1 MNVTLEKIDNVNGI
15 ITLSIEEKDYQEKV
29 KKELKLISVKHP
41 LPGFRPGHVPAG
53 LLQKKY
59 GKEVLVEVVN
69 REIYDNLLN
78 YIQENKLN
86 LLGEPI
92 IANAEEVDFDTMKDF
107 SFKFEVGFAPEIKLA
122 LDKSVNVPYY
132 TIEVDQKMLDQQ
144 SEMFCKR
151 FGKQVKGEQVDATAL
166 VKGSM
171 VELDENGA
179 VKEGGIVVE
188 STIVAPQYFKSE
200 DEKAKF
206 ADKKVGE
213 EVVFNPWNTCD
224 GNAAEMSSMMNADK
238 EVVAEAKGDFKLTI
252 TEILVNQAAE
262 LNQELF
268 DAVFGKDTV
277 TNEEEYFAK
286 LKEMIAAQLVN
297 DSNFR
302 FTIDA
307 EAALKAQVGALELPT
322 EFLKKWLVRQD
333 NKYTAEN
340 IDEEFPKMVPQ
351 LEWQLI
357 KEEAAR
363 VLEVKVSEED
373 LLADAKR
380 IAFQQFAQ
388 YGMANVPEEMVE
400 KYAKDLLE
408 NKEYRSQIV
417 QQSVDNKLF
426 AEIKN
431 AVSLEEKT
439 VSVEAFN
446 ELFAEK

>member
-1 MNVTLEKIDNVNGI
+1 MNVTLDRIDNVNGV

-29 KKELKLISVKHP
+29 KKELKQIGMKHP
-41 LPGFRPGHVPAG
+41 LPGFRPGHVPAS

-59 GKEVLVEVVN
+59 GKDVLVEIVN
-69 REIYDNLLN
+69 REIYDNLVN

-86 LLGEPI
+86 ILGEPI
-92 IANAEEVDFDTMKDF
+92 ISNAEEVNFDTMKDF
-107 SFKFEVGFAPEIKLA
+107 SFKFEVGFAPEVSLKL
-122 LDKSVNVPYY
+122 DNTVTVPYY
-132 TIEVDQKMLDQQ
+132 NIEVDQKMVDQQ
-144 SEMFCKR
+144 NEMLCKR

-179 VKEGGIVVE
+179 VKENGLNVE

-206 ADKKVGE
+206 ADKKLGDE
-213 EVVFNPWNTCD
+213 IVFNPWATCE
-224 GNAAEMSSMMNADK
+224 GNLGELSSMMNVDREQADIK
-238 EVVAEAKGDFKLTI
+238 SDFKLTVN
-252 TEILVNQAAE
+252 EILVNQPAE

-268 DAVFGKDTV
+268 DAVFGKDSCK
-277 TNEEEYFAK
+277 NEEEYFAK
-286 LKEMIAAQLVN
+286 LKEMIAGQLVN

-302 FTIDA
+302 FTVDA
-307 EAALKAQVGALELPT
+307 EKVLREQVGALELPT

-340 IDEEFPKMVPQ
+340 IDEEFTKMVPQ

-357 KEEAAR
+357 KEQAAKQ
-363 VLEVKVSEED
+363 LDVKVNDDD

-380 IAFQQFAQ
+380 IAYQQFAQ
-388 YGMANVPEEMVE
+388 YGMTNIPEDMIE
-400 KYAKDLLE
+400 KYAKDILE

-417 QQSVDNKLF
+417 QQSVDNKLYS
-426 AEIKN
+426 EIKN
-431 AVSLEEKT
+431 TVKLDEKT
-439 VSVEAFN
+439 VNVEEFN
-446 ELFAEK
+446 ALFAEK

>member
-1 MNVTLEKIDNVNGI
+1 MNVTLDRIDNVNGV

-29 KKELKLISVKHP
+29 KKELKQIGMKHP
-41 LPGFRPGHVPAG
+41 LPGFRPGHVPAS

-59 GKEVLVEVVN
+59 GKDVLVEVVN
-69 REIYDNLLN
+69 REIYDNLVN

-86 LLGEPI
+86 ILGEPI
-92 IANAEEVDFDTMKDF
+92 ISNAEEVNFDTMKDF
-107 SFKFEVGFAPEIKLA
+107 SFKFEVGFAPEVSLKL
-122 LDKSVNVPYY
+122 DNTVTVPYY
-132 TIEVDQKMLDQQ
+132 NIEVDQNMVDQQ
-144 SEMFCKR
+144 NEMLCKR

-179 VKEGGIVVE
+179 VKENGLNVE

-206 ADKKVGE
+206 ADKKLGDE
-213 EVVFNPWNTCD
+213 IVFNPWATCE
-224 GNAAEMSSMMNADK
+224 GNLGELSSMMNVDREQADIK
-238 EVVAEAKGDFKLTI
+238 SDFKLTVN
-252 TEILVNQAAE
+252 EILVNQPAE

-268 DAVFGKDTV
+268 DAVFGKDSCK
-277 TNEEEYFAK
+277 NEEEYFAK
-286 LKEMIAAQLVN
+286 LKEMIAGQLVN

-302 FTIDA
+302 FTVDA
-307 EAALKAQVGALELPT
+307 EKVLREQVGTLELPT

-340 IDEEFPKMVPQ
+340 IDEEFTKMVPQ

-357 KEEAAR
+357 KEQAAKQ
-363 VLEVKVSEED
+363 LDVKVNDED
-373 LLADAKR
+373 LMADAKR
-380 IAFQQFAQ
+380 IAYQQFAQ
-388 YGMANVPEEMVE
+388 YGMTNIPEDMIE
-400 KYAKDLLE
+400 KYAKDILE

-417 QQSVDNKLF
+417 QQSVDNKLY

-431 AVSLEEKT
+431 AVKLDEKT
-439 VSVEAFN
+439 VNVEEFN
-446 ELFAEK
+446 ALFAEK

>member
-1 MNVTLEKIDNVNGI
+1 MNVTLDRIDNVNGV

-29 KKELKLISVKHP
+29 KKELKQIGMKHP
-41 LPGFRPGHVPAG
+41 LPGFRPGHVPAS

-59 GKEVLVEVVN
+59 GKDVLVEVVN
-69 REIYDNLLN
+69 REIYDNLVN

-86 LLGEPI
+86 ILGEPI
-92 IANAEEVDFDTMKDF
+92 ISNAEEVNFDTMMDF
-107 SFKFEVGFAPEIKLA
+107 SFKFEVGFAPEVSLKL
-122 LDKSVNVPYY
+122 DNTVTVPYY
-132 TIEVDQKMLDQQ
+132 NIEVDQKMVDQQ
-144 SEMFCKR
+144 NEMLCKR

-179 VKEGGIVVE
+179 AKENGLNVE

-206 ADKKVGE
+206 ADKKLGDE
-213 EVVFNPWNTCD
+213 IVFNPWATCE
-224 GNAAEMSSMMNADK
+224 GNLGELSSMMNVDREQADIK
-238 EVVAEAKGDFKLTI
+238 SDFKLTVN
-252 TEILVNQAAE
+252 EILVNQPAE

-268 DAVFGKDTV
+268 DAVFGKDSCK
-277 TNEEEYFAK
+277 NEEEYFAK
-286 LKEMIAAQLVN
+286 LKEMIAGQLVN

-302 FTIDA
+302 FTVDA
-307 EAALKAQVGALELPT
+307 EKVLREQVGTLELPT

-340 IDEEFPKMVPQ
+340 IDEEFTKMVPQ

-357 KEEAAR
+357 KEQAAKQ
-363 VLEVKVSEED
+363 LDVKVNDDD

-380 IAFQQFAQ
+380 IAYQQFAQ
-388 YGMANVPEEMVE
+388 YGMTNIPEDMIE
-400 KYAKDLLE
+400 KYAKDILE

-417 QQSVDNKLF
+417 QQSVDNKLY

-431 AVSLEEKT
+431 AVKLDEKT
-439 VSVEAFN
+439 VNVDEFN
-446 ELFAEK
+446 ALFAEK

>member
-1 MNVTLEKIDNVNGI
+1 MNVTLDRIDNVNGV

-29 KKELKLISVKHP
+29 KKELKQIGMKHP
-41 LPGFRPGHVPAG
+41 LPGFRPGHVPAS

-59 GKEVLVEVVN
+59 GKDVLVEIVN
-69 REIYDNLLN
+69 REIYDNLVN

-86 LLGEPI
+86 ILGEPI
-92 IANAEEVDFDTMKDF
+92 ISNAEEVNFDTMKDF
-107 SFKFEVGFAPEIKLA
+107 SFKFEVGFAPEVSLKL
-122 LDKSVNVPYY
+122 DNTVTVPYY
-132 TIEVDQKMLDQQ
+132 NIEVDQKMVDQQ
-144 SEMFCKR
+144 NEMLCKR

-179 VKEGGIVVE
+179 VKENGLNVE

-206 ADKKVGE
+206 ADKKLGDE
-213 EVVFNPWNTCD
+213 IVFNPWATCE
-224 GNAAEMSSMMNADK
+224 GNLGELSSMMNVDREQADIK
-238 EVVAEAKGDFKLTI
+238 SDFKLTVN
-252 TEILVNQAAE
+252 EILVNQPAE

-268 DAVFGKDTV
+268 DAVFGKDSCK
-277 TNEEEYFAK
+277 NEEEYFAK
-286 LKEMIAAQLVN
+286 LKEMIAGQLVN

-302 FTIDA
+302 FTVDA
-307 EAALKAQVGALELPT
+307 EKVLREQVGALELPT

-340 IDEEFPKMVPQ
+340 IDEEFTKMVPQ

-357 KEEAAR
+357 KEQAAKQ
-363 VLEVKVSEED
+363 LDVKVNDED

-380 IAFQQFAQ
+380 IAYQQFAQ
-388 YGMANVPEEMVE
+388 YGMTNIPEDMIE
-400 KYAKDLLE
+400 KYAKDILE

-417 QQSVDNKLF
+417 QQSVDNKLY

-431 AVSLEEKT
+431 AVKLDEKT
-439 VSVEAFN
+439 VNVEEFN
-446 ELFAEK
+446 ALFAEK

>member
-15 ITLSIEEKDYQEKV
+15 ITLSIEEKDYQNKV
-29 KKELKLISVKHP
+29 KAELKQISIKHP

-69 REIYDNLLN
+69 REIYDNLVN

-92 IANAEEVDFDTMKDF
+92 IANADEVDFDTMKDF

-122 LDKSVNVPYY
+122 VDKSVNVPYY
-132 TIEVDQKMLDQQ
+132 TIEVDQKMIDQQ
-144 SEMFCKR
+144 NEMFSKR

-171 VELDENGA
+171 VELDETGA
-179 VKEGGIVVE
+179 VKEGGISVE

-206 ADKKVGE
+206 ADKKLGE
-213 EVVFNPWNTCD
+213 EVVFNPWNTCE
-224 GNAAEMSSMMNADK
+224 GNLGELSSMLNIDREQADVK
-238 EVVAEAKGDFKLTI
+238 SDFKLTI
-252 TEILVNQAAE
+252 AEILVNQAAE

-268 DAVFGKDTV
+268 DAVFGKDAV
-277 TNEEEYFAK
+277 ANEEEYFAK

-307 EAALKAQVGALELPT
+307 ENVLKAQVGALELPT

-363 VLEVKVSEED
+363 LLEVKVNEED

-380 IAFQQFAQ
+380 IAYQQFAQ
-388 YGMANVPEEMVE
+388 YGMANVPEEMLE
-400 KYAKDLLE
+400 KYAKEMLE
-408 NKEYRSQIV
+408 NKDYRSQIV

-431 AVSLEEKT
+431 AVTLEEKT
-439 VSVEAFN
+439 VNVEAFN

>member
-1 MNVTLEKIDNVNGI
+1 MNVTLDRIDNVNGV

-29 KKELKLISVKHP
+29 KKELKQIGMKHP
-41 LPGFRPGHVPAG
+41 LPGFRPGHVPAS

-59 GKEVLVEVVN
+59 GKDVLVEVVN
-69 REIYDNLLN
+69 REIYDNLVN

-86 LLGEPI
+86 ILGEPI
-92 IANAEEVDFDTMKDF
+92 ISNAEEVNFDTMKDF
-107 SFKFEVGFAPEIKLA
+107 SFKFEVGFAPEVSLKL
-122 LDKSVNVPYY
+122 DNTVTVPYY
-132 TIEVDQKMLDQQ
+132 NIEVDQNMVDQQ
-144 SEMFCKR
+144 NEMLCKR

-179 VKEGGIVVE
+179 VKENGLNVE

-206 ADKKVGE
+206 ADKKLGDE
-213 EVVFNPWNTCD
+213 IVFNPWATCE
-224 GNAAEMSSMMNADK
+224 GNLGELSSMMNVDREQADIK
-238 EVVAEAKGDFKLTI
+238 SDFKLTVN
-252 TEILVNQAAE
+252 EILVNQPAE

-268 DAVFGKDTV
+268 DAVFGKDSCK
-277 TNEEEYFAK
+277 NEEEYFAK
-286 LKEMIAAQLVN
+286 LKEMIAGQLVN

-302 FTIDA
+302 FTVDA
-307 EAALKAQVGALELPT
+307 EKVLREQVGTLELPT

-340 IDEEFPKMVPQ
+340 IDEEFTKMVPQ

-357 KEEAAR
+357 KEQAAKQ
-363 VLEVKVSEED
+363 LDVKVNDDD

-380 IAFQQFAQ
+380 IAYQQFAQ
-388 YGMANVPEEMVE
+388 YGMTNIPEDMIE
-400 KYAKDLLE
+400 KYAKDILE

-417 QQSVDNKLF
+417 QQSVDNKLY

-431 AVSLEEKT
+431 AVKLDEKT
-439 VSVEAFN
+439 VNVDEFN
-446 ELFAEK
+446 ALFAEK

>member
-1 MNVTLEKIDNVNGI
+1 MNVTLDRIDNVNGV
-15 ITLSIEEKDYQEKV
+15 ITLSIEEKDYQDKV
-29 KKELKLISVKHP
+29 KKELKQIGIKHP

-69 REIYDNLLN
+69 REIYDNLVN

-86 LLGEPI
+86 ILGEPI
-92 IANAEEVDFDTMKDF
+92 IANADEVNFDTMKDF
-107 SFKFEVGFAPEIKLA
+107 SFKFEVGFAPEVSLT
-122 LDKSVNVPYY
+122 LDKSVSIPYY
-132 TIEVDQKMLDQQ
+132 NIEVDQKMIDQQ
-144 SEMFCKR
+144 NEMFCKR

-179 VKEGGIVVE
+179 VKDGGINVE

-206 ADKKVGE
+206 TDKKVGE
-213 EVVFNPWNTCD
+213 EVVFNPWNTCN
-224 GNAAEMSSMMNADK
+224 GNQAEMTSMLNIDK
-238 EVVAEAKGDFKLTI
+238 EQADVKSDFKLTI

-268 DAVFGKDTV
+268 DGVFGKDNVKT
-277 TNEEEYFAK
+277 EEEYFAK

-302 FTIDA
+302 FTMDA
-307 EAALKAQVGALELPT
+307 EKVLREQVGTLVLPT

-340 IDEEFPKMVPQ
+340 IDEEFTKMVPQ

-357 KEEAAR
+357 KEQAAKQ
-363 VLEVKVSEED
+363 LEVKVNDDD

-380 IAFQQFAQ
+380 IAYQQFAQ
-388 YGMANVPEEMVE
+388 YGMANVPEDMLE
-400 KYAKDLLE
+400 KYAKDILE
-408 NKEYRSQIV
+408 NKEYRQQIV
-417 QQSVDNKLF
+417 QQSVDNKLYS
-426 AEIKN
+426 AIKD
-431 AVSLEEKT
+431 AVTLEEKT
-439 VSVEAFN
+439 VNVEAFN
-446 ELFAEK
+446 ALFAEK

>member
-1 MNVTLEKIDNVNGI
+1 MNVTLDRIDNVNGV

-29 KKELKLISVKHP
+29 KKELKQIGMKHP
-41 LPGFRPGHVPAG
+41 LPGFRPGHVPAS

-59 GKEVLVEVVN
+59 GKDVLVEVVN
-69 REIYDNLLN
+69 REIYDNLVN

-86 LLGEPI
+86 ILGEPI
-92 IANAEEVDFDTMKDF
+92 ISNAEEVNFDTMKDF
-107 SFKFEVGFAPEIKLA
+107 SFKFEVGFAPEVSLKL
-122 LDKSVNVPYY
+122 DNTVTVPYY
-132 TIEVDQKMLDQQ
+132 NIEVDQKMVDQQ
-144 SEMFCKR
+144 NEMLCKR

-179 VKEGGIVVE
+179 VKENGLNVE

-206 ADKKVGE
+206 ADKKLGDE
-213 EVVFNPWNTCD
+213 IVFNPWATCE
-224 GNAAEMSSMMNADK
+224 GNLGELSSMMNVDREQADIK
-238 EVVAEAKGDFKLTI
+238 SDFKLTVN
-252 TEILVNQAAE
+252 EILVNQPAE

-268 DAVFGKDTV
+268 DAVFGKDSCK
-277 TNEEEYFAK
+277 NEEEYFAK
-286 LKEMIAAQLVN
+286 LKEMIAGQLVN

-302 FTIDA
+302 FTVDA
-307 EAALKAQVGALELPT
+307 EKVLREQVGTLGLPT
-322 EFLKKWLVRQD
+322 EVLKKWLVRQD

-340 IDEEFPKMVPQ
+340 IDEEFTKMVPQ

-357 KEEAAR
+357 KEQAAKQ
-363 VLEVKVSEED
+363 LDVKVNDDD

-380 IAFQQFAQ
+380 IAYQQFAQ
-388 YGMANVPEEMVE
+388 YGMTNIPEDMIE
-400 KYAKDLLE
+400 KYAKDILE

-417 QQSVDNKLF
+417 QQSVDNKLY

-431 AVSLEEKT
+431 AVKLDEKT
-439 VSVEAFN
+439 VNVEEFN
-446 ELFAEK
+446 ALFAEK

>member
-1 MNVTLEKIDNVNGI
+1 MNVTLDRIDNVNGV
-15 ITLSIEEKDYQEKV
+15 ITLSIEEKDYQDKV
-29 KKELKLISVKHP
+29 KKELKQIGIKHP

-69 REIYDNLLN
+69 REIYDNLVN

-86 LLGEPI
+86 ILGEPI
-92 IANAEEVDFDTMKDF
+92 IANADEVNFDTMKDF
-107 SFKFEVGFAPEIKLA
+107 SFKFEVGFAPEVSLT
-122 LDKSVNVPYY
+122 LDKSVSIPYY
-132 TIEVDQKMLDQQ
+132 NIEVDQKMIDQQ
-144 SEMFCKR
+144 NEMFCKR

-171 VELDENGA
+171 VELDESGA
-179 VKEGGIVVE
+179 VKEGGLNVE

-200 DEKAKF
+200 DEKVKF
-206 ADKKVGE
+206 ADKKLGE
-213 EVVFNPWNTCD
+213 EVVFNPWNTCN
-224 GNAAEMSSMMNADK
+224 GNLAELSSMMNVDK
-238 EVVAEAKGDFKLTI
+238 EQADVKSDFKLTI

-268 DAVFGKDTV
+268 DGVFGKDNVKT
-277 TNEEEYFAK
+277 EEEYFAK

-302 FTIDA
+302 FTMDA
-307 EAALKAQVGALELPT
+307 EKVLREQVGTLVLPT

-340 IDEEFPKMVPQ
+340 IDEEFTKMIPQ

-357 KEEAAR
+357 KEQAAKQ
-363 VLEVKVSEED
+363 LEVKVNDED

-380 IAFQQFAQ
+380 IAYQQFAQ
-388 YGMANVPEEMVE
+388 YGMTNIPEDMLE
-400 KYAKDLLE
+400 KYAKDILD

-417 QQSVDNKLF
+417 QQSVDNKLY

-431 AVSLEEKT
+431 AVTLEEKT
-439 VSVEAFN
+439 VNVEAFN
-446 ELFAEK
+446 ALFAEK

>member
-1 MNVTLEKIDNVNGI
+1 MNVTLDRIDNVNGV

-29 KKELKLISVKHP
+29 KKELKQIGMKHP
-41 LPGFRPGHVPAG
+41 LPGFRPGHVPAS

-59 GKEVLVEVVN
+59 GKDVLVEVVN
-69 REIYDNLLN
+69 REIYDNLVN

-86 LLGEPI
+86 ILGEPI
-92 IANAEEVDFDTMKDF
+92 ISNAEEVNFDTMKDF
-107 SFKFEVGFAPEIKLA
+107 SFKFEVGFAPEVSLKL
-122 LDKSVNVPYY
+122 DNTVTVPYY
-132 TIEVDQKMLDQQ
+132 NIEVDQNMVDQQ
-144 SEMFCKR
+144 NEMLCKR

-179 VKEGGIVVE
+179 VKENGLNVE

-206 ADKKVGE
+206 ADKKLGDE
-213 EVVFNPWNTCD
+213 IVFNPWATCE
-224 GNAAEMSSMMNADK
+224 GNLGELSSMMNVDREQADIK
-238 EVVAEAKGDFKLTI
+238 SDFKLTVN
-252 TEILVNQAAE
+252 EILVNQPAE

-268 DAVFGKDTV
+268 DAVFGKDSCK
-277 TNEEEYFAK
+277 NEEEYFAK
-286 LKEMIAAQLVN
+286 LKEMIAGQLVN

-302 FTIDA
+302 FTVDA
-307 EAALKAQVGALELPT
+307 EKVLREQVGTLELPT

-340 IDEEFPKMVPQ
+340 IDEEFTKMVPQ

-357 KEEAAR
+357 KEQAAKQ
-363 VLEVKVSEED
+363 LDVKVNDED

-380 IAFQQFAQ
+380 IAYQQFAQ
-388 YGMANVPEEMVE
+388 YGMTNIPEDMIE
-400 KYAKDLLE
+400 KYAKDILE

-417 QQSVDNKLF
+417 QQSVDNKLY

-431 AVSLEEKT
+431 AVKLDEKT
-439 VSVEAFN
+439 VNVDEFN
-446 ELFAEK
+446 ALFAEK

>member
-1 MNVTLEKIDNVNGI
+1 MNVTLDRIDNVNGV

-29 KKELKLISVKHP
+29 KKELKQIGMKHP
-41 LPGFRPGHVPAG
+41 LPGFRPGHVPAS

-59 GKEVLVEVVN
+59 GKDVLVEVVN
-69 REIYDNLLN
+69 REIYDNLVN

-86 LLGEPI
+86 ILGEPI
-92 IANAEEVDFDTMKDF
+92 ISNAEEVNFDTMKDF
-107 SFKFEVGFAPEIKLA
+107 SFKFEVGFAPEVSLKL
-122 LDKSVNVPYY
+122 DNTVTVPYY
-132 TIEVDQKMLDQQ
+132 NIEVDQKMVDQQ
-144 SEMFCKR
+144 NEMLCKR

-179 VKEGGIVVE
+179 VKENGLNVE

-206 ADKKVGE
+206 ADKKLGDE
-213 EVVFNPWNTCD
+213 IVFNPWATCE
-224 GNAAEMSSMMNADK
+224 GNLGELSSMMNVDREQADIK
-238 EVVAEAKGDFKLTI
+238 SDFKLTVN
-252 TEILVNQAAE
+252 EILVNQPAE

-268 DAVFGKDTV
+268 DAVFGKDSCK
-277 TNEEEYFAK
+277 NEEEYFAK
-286 LKEMIAAQLVN
+286 LKEMIAGQLVN

-302 FTIDA
+302 FTVDA
-307 EAALKAQVGALELPT
+307 EKVLREQVGALELPT

-340 IDEEFPKMVPQ
+340 IDEEFTKMVPQ

-357 KEEAAR
+357 KEQAAKQ
-363 VLEVKVSEED
+363 LDVKVNDDD

-380 IAFQQFAQ
+380 IAYQQFAQ
-388 YGMANVPEEMVE
+388 YGMTNIPEDMIE
-400 KYAKDLLE
+400 KYAKDILE

-417 QQSVDNKLF
+417 QQSVDNKLY

-431 AVSLEEKT
+431 AVKLDEKT
-439 VSVEAFN
+439 VNVEEFN
-446 ELFAEK
+446 ALFAEK

>member
-1 MNVTLEKIDNVNGI
+1 MNVTLDRIDNVNGV

-29 KKELKLISVKHP
+29 KKELKQIGMKHP
-41 LPGFRPGHVPAG
+41 LPGFRPGHVPAS

-59 GKEVLVEVVN
+59 GKDVLVEIVN
-69 REIYDNLLN
+69 REIYDNLVN

-86 LLGEPI
+86 ILGEPI
-92 IANAEEVDFDTMKDF
+92 ISNAEEVNFDTMKDF
-107 SFKFEVGFAPEIKLA
+107 SFKFEVGFAPEVSLKL
-122 LDKSVNVPYY
+122 DNTVTVPYY
-132 TIEVDQKMLDQQ
+132 NIEVDQKMVDQQ
-144 SEMFCKR
+144 NEMLCKR

-179 VKEGGIVVE
+179 VKENGLNVE

-206 ADKKVGE
+206 ADKKLGDE
-213 EVVFNPWNTCD
+213 IVFNPWATCE
-224 GNAAEMSSMMNADK
+224 GNLGELSSMMNVDREQADIK
-238 EVVAEAKGDFKLTI
+238 SDFKLTVN
-252 TEILVNQAAE
+252 EILVNQPAE

-268 DAVFGKDTV
+268 DAVFGKDSCK
-277 TNEEEYFAK
+277 NEEEYFAK
-286 LKEMIAAQLVN
+286 LKEMIAGQLVN

-302 FTIDA
+302 FTVDA
-307 EAALKAQVGALELPT
+307 EKVLREQVGALELPT

-340 IDEEFPKMVPQ
+340 IDEEFTKMVPQ

-357 KEEAAR
+357 KEQAAKQ
-363 VLEVKVSEED
+363 LDVKVNDED

-380 IAFQQFAQ
+380 IAYQQFAQ
-388 YGMANVPEEMVE
+388 YGMTNIPEDMIE
-400 KYAKDLLE
+400 KYAKDILE

-417 QQSVDNKLF
+417 QQSVDNKLY

-431 AVSLEEKT
+431 AVKLDEKT
-439 VSVEAFN
+439 VNVDEFN
-446 ELFAEK
+446 ALFAEK

>member
-1 MNVTLEKIDNVNGI
+1 MNVTLDRIDNVNGV

-29 KKELKLISVKHP
+29 KKELKQIGMKHP
-41 LPGFRPGHVPAG
+41 RPGFRPGHVPAS

-59 GKEVLVEVVN
+59 GKDVLVEIVN
-69 REIYDNLLN
+69 REIYDNLVN

-86 LLGEPI
+86 ILGEPI
-92 IANAEEVDFDTMKDF
+92 ISNAEEVNFDTMKDF
-107 SFKFEVGFAPEIKLA
+107 SFKFEVGFAPEVSLKL
-122 LDKSVNVPYY
+122 DNTVTVPYY
-132 TIEVDQKMLDQQ
+132 NIEVDQKMVDQQ
-144 SEMFCKR
+144 NEMLCKR

-179 VKEGGIVVE
+179 VKENGLNVE

-206 ADKKVGE
+206 ADKKLGDE
-213 EVVFNPWNTCD
+213 IVFNPWATCE
-224 GNAAEMSSMMNADK
+224 GNLGELSSMMNVDREQADIK
-238 EVVAEAKGDFKLTI
+238 SDFKLTVN
-252 TEILVNQAAE
+252 EILVNQPAE

-268 DAVFGKDTV
+268 DAVFGKDSCK
-277 TNEEEYFAK
+277 NEEEYFAK
-286 LKEMIAAQLVN
+286 LKEMIAGQLVN

-302 FTIDA
+302 FTVDA
-307 EAALKAQVGALELPT
+307 EKVLREQVGTLELPT

-340 IDEEFPKMVPQ
+340 IDEEFTKMVPQ

-357 KEEAAR
+357 KEQAAKQ
-363 VLEVKVSEED
+363 LDVKVNDDD

-380 IAFQQFAQ
+380 IAYQQFAQ
-388 YGMANVPEEMVE
+388 YGMTNIPEDMIE
-400 KYAKDLLE
+400 KYAKDILE

-417 QQSVDNKLF
+417 QQSVDNKLY

-431 AVSLEEKT
+431 AVKLDEKT
-439 VSVEAFN
+439 VNVDEFN
-446 ELFAEK
+446 ALFAEK

>member
-1 MNVTLEKIDNVNGI
+1 MNVTLDRIDNVNGV

-29 KKELKLISVKHP
+29 KKELKQIGMKHP
-41 LPGFRPGHVPAG
+41 LPGFRPGHVPAS

-59 GKEVLVEVVN
+59 GKDVLVEVVN
-69 REIYDNLLN
+69 REIYDNLVN

-86 LLGEPI
+86 ILGEPI
-92 IANAEEVDFDTMKDF
+92 ISNAEEVNFDTMKDF
-107 SFKFEVGFAPEIKLA
+107 SFKFEVGFAPEVSLKL
-122 LDKSVNVPYY
+122 DNTVTVPYY
-132 TIEVDQKMLDQQ
+132 NIEVDQKMVDQQ
-144 SEMFCKR
+144 NEMLCKR

-179 VKEGGIVVE
+179 AKENGLNVE

-206 ADKKVGE
+206 ADKKLGDE
-213 EVVFNPWNTCD
+213 IVFNPWATCE
-224 GNAAEMSSMMNADK
+224 GNLGELSSMMNVDREQADIK
-238 EVVAEAKGDFKLTI
+238 SDFKLTVN
-252 TEILVNQAAE
+252 EILVNQPAE

-268 DAVFGKDTV
+268 DAVFGKDSCK
-277 TNEEEYFAK
+277 NEEEYFAK
-286 LKEMIAAQLVN
+286 LKEMIAGQLVN

-302 FTIDA
+302 FTVDA
-307 EAALKAQVGALELPT
+307 EKVLREQVGTLELPT

-340 IDEEFPKMVPQ
+340 IDEEFTKMVPQ

-357 KEEAAR
+357 KEQAAKQ
-363 VLEVKVSEED
+363 LDVKVNDDD

-380 IAFQQFAQ
+380 IAYQQFAQ
-388 YGMANVPEEMVE
+388 YGMTNIPEDMIE
-400 KYAKDLLE
+400 KYAKDILE

-417 QQSVDNKLF
+417 QQSVDNKLY

-431 AVSLEEKT
+431 AVKLDEKT
-439 VSVEAFN
+439 VNVDEFN
-446 ELFAEK
+446 ALFAEK

>member
-1 MNVTLEKIDNVNGI
+1 MNVTLDRIDNVNGV

-29 KKELKLISVKHP
+29 KKELKQIGMKHP
-41 LPGFRPGHVPAG
+41 LPGFRPGHVPAS

-59 GKEVLVEVVN
+59 GKDVLVEVVN
-69 REIYDNLLN
+69 REIYDNLVN

-86 LLGEPI
+86 ILGEPI
-92 IANAEEVDFDTMKDF
+92 ISNAEEVNFDTMKDF
-107 SFKFEVGFAPEIKLA
+107 SFKFEVGFAPEVSLKL
-122 LDKSVNVPYY
+122 DNTVTVPYY
-132 TIEVDQKMLDQQ
+132 NIEVDQKMVDQQ
-144 SEMFCKR
+144 NEMLCKR

-179 VKEGGIVVE
+179 AKENGLNVE

-206 ADKKVGE
+206 ADKKLGDE
-213 EVVFNPWNTCD
+213 IVFNPWATCE
-224 GNAAEMSSMMNADK
+224 GNLGELSSMMNVDREQADIK
-238 EVVAEAKGDFKLTI
+238 SDFKLTVN
-252 TEILVNQAAE
+252 EILVNQPAE

-268 DAVFGKDTV
+268 DAVFVKDSCK
-277 TNEEEYFAK
+277 NEEEYFAK
-286 LKEMIAAQLVN
+286 LKEMIAGQLVN

-302 FTIDA
+302 FTVDA
-307 EAALKAQVGALELPT
+307 EKVLREQVGTLELPT

-340 IDEEFPKMVPQ
+340 IDEEFTKMVPQ

-357 KEEAAR
+357 KEQAAKQ
-363 VLEVKVSEED
+363 LDVKVNDDD

-380 IAFQQFAQ
+380 IAYQQFAQ
-388 YGMANVPEEMVE
+388 YGMTNIPEDMIE
-400 KYAKDLLE
+400 KYAKDILE

-417 QQSVDNKLF
+417 QQSVDNKLY

-431 AVSLEEKT
+431 AVKLDEKT
-439 VSVEAFN
+439 VNVDEFN
-446 ELFAEK
+446 ALFAEK

>member
-1 MNVTLEKIDNVNGI
+1 MNVTLDRIDNVNGL
-15 ITLSIEEKDYQEKV
+15 ITLSIEEKDYQDKV
-29 KKELKLISVKHP
+29 KKELKQIGIKHP

-69 REIYDNLLN
+69 REIYDNLVN

-86 LLGEPI
+86 ILGEPI
-92 IANAEEVDFDTMKDF
+92 IANADEVNFDTMKDF
-107 SFKFEVGFAPEIKLA
+107 SFKFEIGFAPEVKVT

-132 TIEVDQKMLDQQ
+132 TIEVDQKMIDQQ
-144 SEMFCKR
+144 DEMFRKR

-179 VKEGGIVVE
+179 VKEDGLNVE

-213 EVVFNPWNTCD
+213 EVVFNPWNTCN
-224 GNAAEMSSMMNADK
+224 GNQAEMSSMLNVDK
-238 EVVAEAKGDFKLTI
+238 EQADVKSDFKLTI
-252 TEILVNQAAE
+252 TEILVNQPAE

-268 DAVFGKDTV
+268 DGVFGKDNVKT
-277 TNEEEYFAK
+277 EEEYFAK

-302 FTIDA
+302 FTMDA
-307 EAALKAQVGALELPT
+307 ENVLKAQVGALELPT

-340 IDEEFPKMVPQ
+340 IDEEFTKMVPQ

-357 KEEAAR
+357 KEQAAKQ
-363 VLEVKVSEED
+363 LEVKVNEDD

-380 IAFQQFAQ
+380 IAYQQFAQ
-388 YGMANVPEEMVE
+388 YGMANVPEDMLE
-400 KYAKDLLE
+400 KYAKDILE
-408 NKEYRSQIV
+408 NKEYRQQIV
-417 QQSVDNKLF
+417 QQSVDNKLYS
-426 AEIKN
+426 AIKE
-431 AVSLEEKT
+431 AVTLEEKT
-439 VSVEAFN
+439 VNVEEFN
-446 ELFAEK
+446 ALFA

>member
-1 MNVTLEKIDNVNGI
+1 MNVTLDRIDNVNGI

-29 KKELKLISVKHP
+29 KKELKQISIKHP
-41 LPGFRPGHVPAG
+41 IAGFRPGHVPAS
-53 LLQKKY
+53 LMQKKY

-69 REIYDNLLN
+69 REIYDNLVN

-86 LLGEPI
+86 ILGEPI

-107 SFKFEVGFAPEIKLA
+107 SFKFEIGFAPEVNLT
-122 LDKSVNVPYY
+122 LDKTVSVPYY
-132 TIEVDQKMLDQQ
+132 NIEVDQKMIDQQ
-144 SEMFCKR
+144 NEMLCKR

-171 VELDENGA
+171 VELDETGA
-179 VKEGGIVVE
+179 VKEGGINVE

-206 ADKKVGE
+206 ADKKLE
-213 EVVFNPWNTCD
+213 DEVVFNPWATCE
-224 GNAAEMSSMMNADK
+224 GNLGEMSSMLNIDRENA
-238 EVVAEAKGDFKLTI
+238 EVKSDFKLTI
-252 TEILVNQAAE
+252 KEILVNQAAE

-268 DAVFGKDTV
+268 DAVFGKDIVKT
-277 TNEEEYFAK
+277 EEEYFAK
-286 LKEMIAAQLVN
+286 LKEMIAGQLVN
-297 DSNFR
+297 DSNYR

-307 EAALKAQVGALELPT
+307 ENVLKAQVGALTLPT

-340 IDEEFPKMVPQ
+340 IDEEFTKMVPQ

-357 KEEAAR
+357 KEQAAKQ
-363 VLEVKVSEED
+363 LEVKVNEDD

-380 IAFQQFAQ
+380 IAYQQFAQ
-388 YGMANVPEEMVE
+388 YGMTNIPEDMIE
-400 KYAKDLLE
+400 KYAKDILD

-417 QQSVDNKLF
+417 QQSVDNKLY

-431 AVSLEEKT
+431 AVTLEEKNVT
-439 VSVEAFN
+439 AEEFN
-446 ELFAEK
+446 ALFA

>member
-1 MNVTLEKIDNVNGI
+1 MNVTLDRIDNVNGV

-29 KKELKLISVKHP
+29 KKELKQIGMKHP
-41 LPGFRPGHVPAG
+41 LPGFRPGHVPAS

-59 GKEVLVEVVN
+59 GKDVLVEVVN
-69 REIYDNLLN
+69 REIYDNLVN

-86 LLGEPI
+86 ILGEPI
-92 IANAEEVDFDTMKDF
+92 ISNAEEVNFDTMKDF
-107 SFKFEVGFAPEIKLA
+107 SFKFEVGFAPEVSLKL
-122 LDKSVNVPYY
+122 DNTVTVPYY
-132 TIEVDQKMLDQQ
+132 NIEVDQKMVDQQ
-144 SEMFCKR
+144 NEMLCKR

-179 VKEGGIVVE
+179 VKENGLNVE

-206 ADKKVGE
+206 ADKKLGDE
-213 EVVFNPWNTCD
+213 IVFNPWATCE
-224 GNAAEMSSMMNADK
+224 GNLGELSSMMNVDREQADIK
-238 EVVAEAKGDFKLTI
+238 SDFKLTVN
-252 TEILVNQAAE
+252 EILVNQPAE

-268 DAVFGKDTV
+268 DAVFGKDSCK
-277 TNEEEYFAK
+277 NEEEYFAK
-286 LKEMIAAQLVN
+286 LKEMIAGQLVN

-302 FTIDA
+302 FTVDA
-307 EAALKAQVGALELPT
+307 EKVLREQVGTLELPT

-333 NKYTAEN
+333 SKYTAEN
-340 IDEEFPKMVPQ
+340 IDEEFTKMVPQ

-357 KEEAAR
+357 KEQAAKQ
-363 VLEVKVSEED
+363 LDVKVNDED

-380 IAFQQFAQ
+380 IAYQQFAQ
-388 YGMANVPEEMVE
+388 YGMTNIPEDMIE
-400 KYAKDLLE
+400 KYAKDILE

-417 QQSVDNKLF
+417 QQSVDNKLY

-431 AVSLEEKT
+431 AVKLDEKT
-439 VSVEAFN
+439 VNVDEFN
-446 ELFAEK
+446 ALFAEK

>member
-1 MNVTLEKIDNVNGI
+1 MNVTLDRIDNVNGI

-29 KKELKLISVKHP
+29 KKELKAISVKHP
-41 LPGFRPGHVPAG
+41 IAGFRPGHVPAG

-69 REIYDNLLN
+69 REIYDNLVN

-86 LLGEPI
+86 ILGEPI
-92 IANAEEVDFDTMKDF
+92 IANAEEVNFDTMKDF
-107 SFKFEVGFAPEIKLA
+107 SFKFEIGFAPEINLT
-122 LDKSVNVPYY
+122 LDKNVTIPYY
-132 TIEVDQKMLDQQ
+132 TIEVDQKMIDQQ
-144 SEMFCKR
+144 DEMFRKR

-179 VKEGGIVVE
+179 VKESGLTVE

-206 ADKKVGE
+206 TDKKLGD
-213 EVVFNPWNTCD
+213 EVVFNAWNTCN
-224 GNAAEMSSMMNADK
+224 GNLSEMSSMLNVDK
-238 EVVAEAKGDFKLTI
+238 EQADVKSDFKLTI
-252 TEILVNQAAE
+252 SEILVNQPAE
-262 LNQELF
+262 LDQELF
-268 DAVFGKDTV
+268 DGVFGKDNV
-277 TNEEEYFAK
+277 KNAEEYYAK

-302 FTIDA
+302 FTMDA
-307 EAALKAQVGALELPT
+307 ENVLKAQVGAMELPT

-340 IDEEFPKMVPQ
+340 IDEEFTKMVPQ

-357 KEEAAR
+357 KEQA
-363 VLEVKVSEED
+363 VKQLEVKVNDED

-380 IAFQQFAQ
+380 IAQQQFAQ
-388 YGMANVPEEMVE
+388 YGMANVPEDMLD
-400 KYAKDLLE
+400 KYAKDILE
-408 NKEYRSQIV
+408 NKEYRQQIV
-417 QQSVDNKLF
+417 QQSVDNKLYG
-426 AEIKN
+426 EIKN
-431 AVSLEEKT
+431 AVNLDSKT
-439 VSVEAFN
+439 VNVEEFN
-446 ELFAEK
+446 TLFAQK

>member
-1 MNVTLEKIDNVNGI
+1 MNVTLDRIDNVNGV

-29 KKELKLISVKHP
+29 KKELKQIGMKHP
-41 LPGFRPGHVPAG
+41 LPGFRPGHVPAS

-59 GKEVLVEVVN
+59 GKDVLVEVVN
-69 REIYDNLLN
+69 REIYDNLVN

-86 LLGEPI
+86 ILGEPI
-92 IANAEEVDFDTMKDF
+92 ISNAEEVNFDTMKDF
-107 SFKFEVGFAPEIKLA
+107 SFKFEVGFAPEVSLKL
-122 LDKSVNVPYY
+122 DNTVTVPYY
-132 TIEVDQKMLDQQ
+132 NIEVDQNMVDQQ
-144 SEMFCKR
+144 NEMLCKR

-179 VKEGGIVVE
+179 VKENGLNVE

-206 ADKKVGE
+206 ADKKLGDE
-213 EVVFNPWNTCD
+213 IVFNPWATCE
-224 GNAAEMSSMMNADK
+224 GNLGELSSMMNVDREQADIK
-238 EVVAEAKGDFKLTI
+238 SDFKLTVN
-252 TEILVNQAAE
+252 EILVNQPAE

-268 DAVFGKDTV
+268 DAVFGKDSCK
-277 TNEEEYFAK
+277 NEEEYFAK
-286 LKEMIAAQLVN
+286 LKEMIAGQLVN

-302 FTIDA
+302 FTVDA
-307 EAALKAQVGALELPT
+307 EKVLREQVGTLELPT

-340 IDEEFPKMVPQ
+340 IDEEFTKMVPQ

-357 KEEAAR
+357 KEQAAKQ
-363 VLEVKVSEED
+363 LDVKVNDED

-380 IAFQQFAQ
+380 IAYQQFAQ
-388 YGMANVPEEMVE
+388 YGMTNIPEDMIE
-400 KYAKDLLE
+400 KYAKDILE

-417 QQSVDNKLF
+417 QQSVDNKLY

-431 AVSLEEKT
+431 AVKLDEKT
-439 VSVEAFN
+439 VNVEEFN
-446 ELFAEK
+446 ALFAEK

>member
-1 MNVTLEKIDNVNGI
+1 MNVTLDRIDNVNGV

-29 KKELKLISVKHP
+29 KKELKQIGMKHP
-41 LPGFRPGHVPAG
+41 LPGFRPGHVPAS

-59 GKEVLVEVVN
+59 GKDVLVEIVN
-69 REIYDNLLN
+69 REIYDNLVN

-86 LLGEPI
+86 ILGEPI
-92 IANAEEVDFDTMKDF
+92 ISNAEEVNFDTMKDF
-107 SFKFEVGFAPEIKLA
+107 SFKFEVGFAPEVSLKL
-122 LDKSVNVPYY
+122 DNTVTVPYY
-132 TIEVDQKMLDQQ
+132 NIEVDQKMVDQQ
-144 SEMFCKR
+144 NEMLCKR

-179 VKEGGIVVE
+179 VKENGLNVE

-206 ADKKVGE
+206 ADKKLGDE
-213 EVVFNPWNTCD
+213 IVFNPWATCE
-224 GNAAEMSSMMNADK
+224 GNLGELSSMMNVDREQADIK
-238 EVVAEAKGDFKLTI
+238 SDFKLTVN
-252 TEILVNQAAE
+252 EILVNQPAE

-268 DAVFGKDTV
+268 DAVFGKDSCK
-277 TNEEEYFAK
+277 NEEEYFAK
-286 LKEMIAAQLVN
+286 LKEMIAGQLVN

-302 FTIDA
+302 FTVDA
-307 EAALKAQVGALELPT
+307 EKVLREQVGTLELPT

-340 IDEEFPKMVPQ
+340 IDEEFTKMVPQ

-357 KEEAAR
+357 KEQAAKQ
-363 VLEVKVSEED
+363 LDVKVNDED

-380 IAFQQFAQ
+380 IAYQQFAQ
-388 YGMANVPEEMVE
+388 YGMTNIPEDMIE
-400 KYAKDLLE
+400 KYAKDILE

-417 QQSVDNKLF
+417 QQSVDNKLY

-431 AVSLEEKT
+431 AVKLDEKT
-439 VSVEAFN
+439 VNVEEFN
-446 ELFAEK
+446 ALFAEK

>member
-1 MNVTLEKIDNVNGI
+1 MNVTLDRIDNVNGV

-29 KKELKLISVKHP
+29 KKELKQIGMKHP
-41 LPGFRPGHVPAG
+41 LPGFRPGHVPAS

-59 GKEVLVEVVN
+59 GKDVLVEIVN
-69 REIYDNLLN
+69 REIYDNLVN

-86 LLGEPI
+86 ILGEPI
-92 IANAEEVDFDTMKDF
+92 ISNAEEVNFDTMKDF
-107 SFKFEVGFAPEIKLA
+107 SFKFEVGFAPEVSLKL
-122 LDKSVNVPYY
+122 DNTVTVPYY
-132 TIEVDQKMLDQQ
+132 NIEVDQKMVDQQ
-144 SEMFCKR
+144 NEMLCKR

-179 VKEGGIVVE
+179 VKENGLNVE

-206 ADKKVGE
+206 ADKKLGDE
-213 EVVFNPWNTCD
+213 IVFNPWATCE
-224 GNAAEMSSMMNADK
+224 GNLGELSSMMNVDREQADIK
-238 EVVAEAKGDFKLTI
+238 SDFKLTVN
-252 TEILVNQAAE
+252 EILVNQPAE

-268 DAVFGKDTV
+268 DAVFGKDSCK
-277 TNEEEYFAK
+277 NEEEYFAK
-286 LKEMIAAQLVN
+286 LKEMIAGQLVN

-302 FTIDA
+302 FTVDA
-307 EAALKAQVGALELPT
+307 EKVLREQVGTLELPT

-340 IDEEFPKMVPQ
+340 IDEEFTKMVPQ

-357 KEEAAR
+357 KEQAAKQ
-363 VLEVKVSEED
+363 LDVKVNDDD

-380 IAFQQFAQ
+380 IAYQQFAQ
-388 YGMANVPEEMVE
+388 YGMTNIPEDMIE
-400 KYAKDLLE
+400 KYAKDILE

-417 QQSVDNKLF
+417 QQSVDNKLY

-431 AVSLEEKT
+431 AVKLDEKT
-439 VSVEAFN
+439 VNVDEFN
-446 ELFAEK
+446 ALFAEK

>member
-1 MNVTLEKIDNVNGI
+1 MNVTLDRIDNVNGV

-29 KKELKLISVKHP
+29 KKELKQIGMKHP
-41 LPGFRPGHVPAG
+41 LPGFRPGHVPAS

-59 GKEVLVEVVN
+59 GKDVLVEVVN
-69 REIYDNLLN
+69 REIYDNLVN

-86 LLGEPI
+86 ILGEPI
-92 IANAEEVDFDTMKDF
+92 ISNAEEVNFDTMKDF
-107 SFKFEVGFAPEIKLA
+107 SFKFEVGFAPEVSLKL
-122 LDKSVNVPYY
+122 DNTVTVPYY
-132 TIEVDQKMLDQQ
+132 NIEVDQKMVDQQ
-144 SEMFCKR
+144 NEMLCKR

-179 VKEGGIVVE
+179 AKENGLNVE

-206 ADKKVGE
+206 ADKKLGDE
-213 EVVFNPWNTCD
+213 IVFNPWATCE
-224 GNAAEMSSMMNADK
+224 GNLGELSSMMNVDREQADIK
-238 EVVAEAKGDFKLTI
+238 SDFKLTVN
-252 TEILVNQAAE
+252 EILVNQPAE

-268 DAVFGKDTV
+268 DAVFGKDSCK
-277 TNEEEYFAK
+277 NEEEYFAK
-286 LKEMIAAQLVN
+286 LKEMIAGQLVN

-302 FTIDA
+302 FTVDA
-307 EAALKAQVGALELPT
+307 EKVLREQVGTLELPT

-340 IDEEFPKMVPQ
+340 IDEEFTKMVPQ

-357 KEEAAR
+357 KEQAAKQ
-363 VLEVKVSEED
+363 LDVKVNDDD

-380 IAFQQFAQ
+380 IAYQQFAQ
-388 YGMANVPEEMVE
+388 YGMTNIPEDMIE
-400 KYAKDLLE
+400 KYAKDILE

-417 QQSVDNKLF
+417 QQSVDNKLY

-431 AVSLEEKT
+431 AVKLDEKT
-439 VSVEAFN
+439 VNVEEFN
-446 ELFAEK
+446 ALFAEK

>member
-1 MNVTLEKIDNVNGI
+1 MNVTLDRIDNVNGV

-29 KKELKLISVKHP
+29 KKELKQIGMKHP
-41 LPGFRPGHVPAG
+41 LPGFRPGHVPAS

-59 GKEVLVEVVN
+59 GKDVLVEVVN
-69 REIYDNLLN
+69 REIYDNLVN

-86 LLGEPI
+86 ILGEPI
-92 IANAEEVDFDTMKDF
+92 ISNAEEVNFDTMKDF
-107 SFKFEVGFAPEIKLA
+107 SFKFEVGFAPEVSLKL
-122 LDKSVNVPYY
+122 DNTVTVPYY
-132 TIEVDQKMLDQQ
+132 NIEVDQNMVDQQ
-144 SEMFCKR
+144 NEMLCKR

-179 VKEGGIVVE
+179 VKENGLNVE

-206 ADKKVGE
+206 ADKKLGDE
-213 EVVFNPWNTCD
+213 IVFNPWATCE
-224 GNAAEMSSMMNADK
+224 GNLGELSSMMNVDREQADIK
-238 EVVAEAKGDFKLTI
+238 SDFKLTVN
-252 TEILVNQAAE
+252 EILVNQPAE

-268 DAVFGKDTV
+268 DAVFGKDSCK
-277 TNEEEYFAK
+277 NEEEYFAK
-286 LKEMIAAQLVN
+286 LKEMIAGQLVN

-302 FTIDA
+302 FTVDA
-307 EAALKAQVGALELPT
+307 EKVLREQVGTLELPT

-340 IDEEFPKMVPQ
+340 IDEEFTKMVPQ

-357 KEEAAR
+357 KEQAAKQ
-363 VLEVKVSEED
+363 LDVKVNDDD

-380 IAFQQFAQ
+380 IAYQQFAQ
-388 YGMANVPEEMVE
+388 YGMTNIPEDMIE
-400 KYAKDLLE
+400 KYAKDILE

-417 QQSVDNKLF
+417 QQSVDNKLY

-431 AVSLEEKT
+431 AVKLDEKT
-439 VSVEAFN
+439 VNVEEFN
-446 ELFAEK
+446 ALFAEK

>member
-1 MNVTLEKIDNVNGI
+1 MNVTLDRIDNVNGV

-29 KKELKLISVKHP
+29 KKELKQIGMKHP
-41 LPGFRPGHVPAG
+41 LPGFRPGHVPAS

-59 GKEVLVEVVN
+59 GKDVLVEVVN
-69 REIYDNLLN
+69 REIYDNLVN

-86 LLGEPI
+86 ILGEPI
-92 IANAEEVDFDTMKDF
+92 ISNAEEVNFDTMKDF
-107 SFKFEVGFAPEIKLA
+107 SFKFEVGFAPEVSLKL
-122 LDKSVNVPYY
+122 DNTVTVPYY
-132 TIEVDQKMLDQQ
+132 NIEVDQNMVDQQ
-144 SEMFCKR
+144 NEMLCKR

-179 VKEGGIVVE
+179 VKENGLNVE

-206 ADKKVGE
+206 ADKKLGDE
-213 EVVFNPWNTCD
+213 IVFNPWATCE
-224 GNAAEMSSMMNADK
+224 GNLGELSSMMNVDREQADIK
-238 EVVAEAKGDFKLTI
+238 SDFKLTVN
-252 TEILVNQAAE
+252 EILVNQPAE

-268 DAVFGKDTV
+268 DAVFGKDSCK
-277 TNEEEYFAK
+277 NEEEYFAK
-286 LKEMIAAQLVN
+286 LKEMIAGQLVN

-302 FTIDA
+302 FTVDA
-307 EAALKAQVGALELPT
+307 EKVLREQVGTLELPT

-340 IDEEFPKMVPQ
+340 IDEEFTKMVPQ

-357 KEEAAR
+357 KEQAAKQ
-363 VLEVKVSEED
+363 LDVKVNDDD

-380 IAFQQFAQ
+380 IAYQQFAQ
-388 YGMANVPEEMVE
+388 YGMTNIPEDMIE
-400 KYAKDLLE
+400 KYAKDILE

-417 QQSVDNKLF
+417 QQSVDNKLY

-431 AVSLEEKT
+431 AVKLDEKT
-439 VSVEAFN
+439 VNVEDFN
-446 ELFAEK
+446 ALFAEK

>member
-1 MNVTLEKIDNVNGI
+1 MNVTLDRIDNVNGI

-29 KKELKLISVKHP
+29 KKELKQISIKHP
-41 LPGFRPGHVPAG
+41 IAGFRPGHVPAS
-53 LLQKKY
+53 LMQKKY

-69 REIYDNLLN
+69 REIYDNLVN

-86 LLGEPI
+86 ILGEPI

-107 SFKFEVGFAPEIKLA
+107 SFKFEIGFAPEVNLT
-122 LDKSVNVPYY
+122 LDKTVSVPFYN
-132 TIEVDQKMLDQQ
+132 IEVDQKMIDQQ
-144 SEMFCKR
+144 NEMLCKR

-171 VELDENGA
+171 VELDETGA
-179 VKEGGIVVE
+179 VKEGGISVE

-206 ADKKVGE
+206 ADKKIE
-213 EVVFNPWNTCD
+213 DEVVFNPWATCE
-224 GNAAEMSSMMNADK
+224 GNLGEMSSMLNIDRENA
-238 EVVAEAKGDFKLTI
+238 EVKSDFKLTI
-252 TEILVNQAAE
+252 KEILVNQPAE

-268 DAVFGKDTV
+268 DSVFGKDTV
-277 TNEEEYFAK
+277 KSEEEYFAK
-286 LKEMIAAQLVN
+286 LKEMIAGQLVN
-297 DSNFR
+297 DSNYR

-307 EAALKAQVGALELPT
+307 ENVLKAQVGALTLPT

-340 IDEEFPKMVPQ
+340 IDEEFTKMVPQ

-357 KEEAAR
+357 KEQAAKQ
-363 VLEVKVSEED
+363 LEVKVNEDD

-380 IAFQQFAQ
+380 IAYQQFAQ
-388 YGMANVPEEMVE
+388 YGMTNIPEEMIE
-400 KYAKDLLE
+400 KYAKDILD

-417 QQSVDNKLF
+417 QQSVDNKLY

-431 AVSLEEKT
+431 AVTLDEKS
-439 VSVEAFN
+439 VSAEDFN
-446 ELFAEK
+446 ALFA

>member
-1 MNVTLEKIDNVNGI
+1 MNVTLDRIDNVNGV

-29 KKELKLISVKHP
+29 KKELKQIGMKHP
-41 LPGFRPGHVPAG
+41 LPGFRPGHVPAS

-59 GKEVLVEVVN
+59 GKDVLVEIVN
-69 REIYDNLLN
+69 REIYDNLVN

-86 LLGEPI
+86 ILGEPI
-92 IANAEEVDFDTMKDF
+92 ISNAEEVNFDTMKDF
-107 SFKFEVGFAPEIKLA
+107 SFKFEVGFAPEVSLKL
-122 LDKSVNVPYY
+122 DNTVTVPYY
-132 TIEVDQKMLDQQ
+132 NIEVDQKMVDQQ
-144 SEMFCKR
+144 NEMLCKR

-179 VKEGGIVVE
+179 VKENGLNVE

-206 ADKKVGE
+206 ADKKLGDE
-213 EVVFNPWNTCD
+213 IVFNPWATCE
-224 GNAAEMSSMMNADK
+224 GNLGELSSMMNVDREQADIK
-238 EVVAEAKGDFKLTI
+238 SDFKLTVN
-252 TEILVNQAAE
+252 EILVNQPAE

-268 DAVFGKDTV
+268 DAVFGKDSCK
-277 TNEEEYFAK
+277 NEEEYFAK
-286 LKEMIAAQLVN
+286 LKEMIAGQLVN

-302 FTIDA
+302 FTVDA
-307 EAALKAQVGALELPT
+307 EKVLREQVGALELPT

-340 IDEEFPKMVPQ
+340 IDEEFTKMVPQ

-357 KEEAAR
+357 KEQAAKQ
-363 VLEVKVSEED
+363 LDVKVNDDD

-380 IAFQQFAQ
+380 IAYQQFAQ
-388 YGMANVPEEMVE
+388 YGMTNIPEDMIE
-400 KYAKDLLE
+400 KYAKDILE

-417 QQSVDNKLF
+417 QQSVDNKLY

-431 AVSLEEKT
+431 AVKLDEKT
-439 VSVEAFN
+439 VNVDEFN
-446 ELFAEK
+446 ALFAEK

>member
-1 MNVTLEKIDNVNGI
+1 MNVTLDRVDNVNGI
-15 ITLSIEEKDYQEKV
+15 ITLSIEEKDYQDKV
-29 KKELKLISVKHP
+29 KKELKQISIKHP
-41 LPGFRPGHVPAG
+41 IAGFRPGHVPAS

-69 REIYDNLLN
+69 REIYDNLIN

-86 LLGEPI
+86 ILGEPI
-92 IANAEEVDFDTMKDF
+92 IANADEVNFDTMKDF
-107 SFKFEVGFAPEIKLA
+107 NFKFEVGFAPEVNLT
-122 LDKSVNVPYY
+122 LDKTVTIPYY
-132 TIEVDQKMLDQQ
+132 TIEVDQKMIDQQ
-144 SEMFCKR
+144 NDVLCKR

-179 VKEGGIVVE
+179 VKEGGLNVE

-206 ADKKVGE
+206 ADKKVGD
-213 EVVFNPWNTCD
+213 EVVFNPWATCE
-224 GNAAEMSSMMNADK
+224 GNLAELSSMMNVDK
-238 EVVAEAKGDFKLTI
+238 EKADVKSDFKLTI
-252 TEILVNQAAE
+252 SEILVNKPAD
-262 LNQELF
+262 LDQELF
-268 DAVFGKDTV
+268 DGVFGKDAV
-277 TNEEEYFAK
+277 KNEEEYFAK
-286 LKEMIAAQLVN
+286 VKEMIAGQLVN

-302 FTIDA
+302 FTMDA
-307 EAALKAQVGALELPT
+307 ENVLKQQVGAMTLPT

-340 IDEEFPKMVPQ
+340 IDEEFVKMVPQ

-357 KEEAAR
+357 KEQA
-363 VLEVKVSEED
+363 VKQLGVKINDDD

-388 YGMANVPEEMVE
+388 YGMTNVPEDMLE
-400 KYAKDLLE
+400 KYAKDILE

-417 QQSVDNKLF
+417 QQSVDNKLY
-426 AEIKN
+426 AEIKA
-431 AVSLEEKT
+431 AVNVEEKT
-439 VSVEAFN
+439 VNVEEFN
-446 ELFAEK
+446 ALFAQK

>member
-1 MNVTLEKIDNVNGI
+1 MNVTLDRIDNVNGL
-15 ITLSIEEKDYQEKV
+15 ITLSIEEKDYQDKV
-29 KKELKLISVKHP
+29 KKELKQIGIKHP

-69 REIYDNLLN
+69 REIYDNLVN

-86 LLGEPI
+86 ILGEPI
-92 IANAEEVDFDTMKDF
+92 IANADEVNFDTMKDF
-107 SFKFEVGFAPEIKLA
+107 SFKFEIGFAPEVKVT

-132 TIEVDQKMLDQQ
+132 TIEVDQKMIDQQ
-144 SEMFCKR
+144 DEMFRKR

-179 VKEGGIVVE
+179 VKEGGLNVE

-213 EVVFNPWNTCD
+213 EVVFNPWNTCN
-224 GNAAEMSSMMNADK
+224 GNQAEMSSMLNVDK
-238 EVVAEAKGDFKLTI
+238 EQAVVKSDFKLTI
-252 TEILVNQAAE
+252 TEILVNQPAE

-268 DAVFGKDTV
+268 DGVFGKNNVKT
-277 TNEEEYFAK
+277 EEEYFAK

-302 FTIDA
+302 FTMDA
-307 EAALKAQVGALELPT
+307 ENVLKAQVGALELPT

-340 IDEEFPKMVPQ
+340 IDEEFTKMVPQ

-357 KEEAAR
+357 KEQAAKQ
-363 VLEVKVSEED
+363 LEVKVNEDD

-380 IAFQQFAQ
+380 IAYQQFAQ
-388 YGMANVPEEMVE
+388 YGMANVPEDMLE
-400 KYAKDLLE
+400 KYAKDILE
-408 NKEYRSQIV
+408 NKEYRQQIV
-417 QQSVDNKLF
+417 QQSVDNKLYS
-426 AEIKN
+426 AIKE
-431 AVSLEEKT
+431 AVTLEEKT
-439 VSVEAFN
+439 VNVEEFN
-446 ELFAEK
+446 ALFA

>member
-1 MNVTLEKIDNVNGI
+1 MNVTLDRIDNVNGV

-29 KKELKLISVKHP
+29 KKELKQIGMKHP
-41 LPGFRPGHVPAG
+41 LPGFRPGHVPAS

-59 GKEVLVEVVN
+59 GKDVLVEVVN
-69 REIYDNLLN
+69 REIYDNLVN

-86 LLGEPI
+86 ILGEPI
-92 IANAEEVDFDTMKDF
+92 ISNAEEVNFDTMKDF
-107 SFKFEVGFAPEIKLA
+107 SFKFEVGFAPEVSLKL
-122 LDKSVNVPYY
+122 DNTVTVPYY
-132 TIEVDQKMLDQQ
+132 NIEVDQNMVDQQ
-144 SEMFCKR
+144 NEMLCKR

-179 VKEGGIVVE
+179 VKENGLNVE

-206 ADKKVGE
+206 ADKKLGDE
-213 EVVFNPWNTCD
+213 IVFNPWATCE
-224 GNAAEMSSMMNADK
+224 GNLGELSSMMNVDREQADIK
-238 EVVAEAKGDFKLTI
+238 SDFKLTVN
-252 TEILVNQAAE
+252 EILVNQPAE

-268 DAVFGKDTV
+268 DAVFGKDSCK
-277 TNEEEYFAK
+277 NEEEYFAK
-286 LKEMIAAQLVN
+286 LKEMIAGQLVN

-302 FTIDA
+302 FTVDA
-307 EAALKAQVGALELPT
+307 EKVLREQVGALELPT

-340 IDEEFPKMVPQ
+340 IDEEFTKMVPQ

-357 KEEAAR
+357 KEQAAKQ
-363 VLEVKVSEED
+363 LDVKVNDED

-380 IAFQQFAQ
+380 IAYQQFAQ
-388 YGMANVPEEMVE
+388 YGMTNIPEDMIE
-400 KYAKDLLE
+400 KYAKDILE

-417 QQSVDNKLF
+417 QQSVDNKLY

-431 AVSLEEKT
+431 AVKLDEKT
-439 VSVEAFN
+439 VNVDEFN
-446 ELFAEK
+446 ALFAEK